1 MMKDPQMKEMIRAQ
15 QKMVLDQ
22 MYGPMLKN
30 LNRPENEV
38 DALKDLLLQRQM
50 ALVEAGMSAMSGS
63 ETERK
68 ASVET
73 TKTLKEDY
81 DKRIKDLLGP
91 QDYEVFQQY
100 ELTAPERM
108 QLQMFKGSLPA
119 DAALTDQQESDLLA
133 AMYEERKAV
142 PPSSLMNNKAPD
154 PSQLT
159 EENIAEALKQM
170 EQLQKR
176 YAERAA
182 AILTPAQLE
191 QFTKW
196 QQQLSA
202 MQAAGLKMAS
212 QMFGNKAA
220 LPPPASNQGQTP

>member
-38 DALKDLLLQRQM
+38 DALKELLLQRQM
-50 ALVEAGMSAMSGS
+50 ALVEAGRSAMSAS
-63 ETERK
+63 ETERN
-68 ASVET
+68 ASVEA

-220 LPPPASNQGQTP
+220 HPPPAVNQGQTP